1 VALTGFLVDTSAL
14 ARAGKPSVR
23 ARIEQLGTHCRLY
36 RCAIIDLEVLRSCTT
51 PEDYERRREDRLS
64 GYIDAPITPHV
75 TTRALEVQRLLA
87 ASGRHR
93 GPKLPDYIIAACAE
107 VSGATVVHYDSDF
120 DLIAGVTGQPVE
132 WVVPAGSAD

>member
-1 VALTGFLVDTSAL
+1 VALTGFLIDTSAL
-14 ARAGKPSVR
+14 ARAGKPGVR
-23 ARIEQLGTHCRLY
+23 ARIERLGTQRPLY
-36 RCAIIDLEVLRSCTT
+36 RCAIIDLEVLRSSTS
-51 PEDYERRREDRLS
+51 PEDYERRRQDRLS
-64 GYIDAPITPHV
+64 GYTDVPITPQV

-120 DLIAGVTGQPVE
+120 DLIAEATGQPVE
-132 WVVPAGSAD
+132 WVVPAGTAD